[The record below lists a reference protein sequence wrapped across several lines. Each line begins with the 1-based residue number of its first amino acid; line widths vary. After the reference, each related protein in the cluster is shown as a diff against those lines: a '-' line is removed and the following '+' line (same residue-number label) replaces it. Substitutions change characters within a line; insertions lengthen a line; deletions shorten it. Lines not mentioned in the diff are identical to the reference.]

1 MSKTIVIDYRGRA
14 SKQKGQRP
22 VEHTYSP
29 FIVNLYEDGVAELV
43 LHPGI
48 NVLDREHFEIY
59 KAKSKDISRRF
70 GNEIVDITNDLPSVR
85 DLTMGSVDHGT
96 GGVIARTMHPEGLAW
111 LEGQLGK
118 ISDKE
123 QRNEVK
129 EMIELRRP
137 YARPVAFTPEPFRS
151 HRGIDERDAAAG
163 RSAATA

>member
-1 MSKTIVIDYRGRA
+1 MSKTIVVDYRGRA
-14 SKQKGQRP
+14 AKQPGQRP

-29 FIVNLYEDGVAELV
+29 LITNLYQDGVAELV

-48 NVLDREHFEIY
+48 NVVDREHFDVY
-59 KAKSKDISRRF
+59 LAMSKDIKRRF
-70 GNEIVDITNDLPSVR
+70 GNEIVDITDNLPSVR
-85 DLTMGSVDHGT
+85 DLTMGSVEHGT
-96 GGVIARTMHPEGLAW
+96 GGVIARTMQPEGLDW
-111 LEGQLGK
+111 LEGQIGK

-123 QRNEVK
+123 QRAEVQ

-163 RSAATA
+163 RAMATA